1 MSRLARYIE
10 CELDRHAFLFAQA
23 NGSLMSSC
31 DFIDN
36 VLRNKSITEFS
47 EEEDRYL
54 LRLRACYG
62 RLKELTNQIKK
73 EIYEYKEA
81 YIELFADE

>member
-23 NGSLMSSC
+23 NGSLMTSC

-36 VLRNKSITEFS
+36 VLKNKSIVDFTP
-47 EEEDRYL
+47 EEDKYIFE
-54 LRLRACYG
+54 LRVCYS
-62 RLKELTNQIKK
+62 RMITLTEEIKK
-73 EIYEYKEA
+73 EICNYKKA